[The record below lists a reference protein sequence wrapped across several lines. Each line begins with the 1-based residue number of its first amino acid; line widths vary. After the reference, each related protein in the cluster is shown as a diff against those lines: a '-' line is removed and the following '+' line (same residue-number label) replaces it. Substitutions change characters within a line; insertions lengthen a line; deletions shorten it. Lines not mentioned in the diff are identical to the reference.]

1 MMVWPATSQQTRFLP
16 IRRILV
22 KAELSILVVV
32 LARLT
37 ALAPAQGH
45 ASLVPPANA
54 NQTTCISHVT
64 VIDTGTGK
72 EVHDRAVVISKD
84 RISTRKGQQRS
95 PQQCVRENNR

>member
-1 MMVWPATSQQTRFLP
+1 MAHCLLACSCRRMVWASTSEQTPFLP
-16 IRRILV
+16 IRRMLV

-45 ASLVPPANA
+45 HPSLVPSASV

-84 RISTRKGQQRS
+84 RISA
-95 PQQCVRENNR
+95 